1 MGFLN
6 FGGQP
11 SDDPTICGVKYKVLR
26 DKIRKNSGKIKCGN
40 CGDLIN
46 VDLRNI
52 MKIAKEKKKNSN
64 SINPASVSANIL
76 FGLVEV
82 QKKTISGN
90 IDKPMIY
97 EKCQSVFYVPCS
109 KKERDRYGDV
119 ICPKCNGDIKF
130 ITSNS
135 SMIDPNKDREN
146 NF

>member
-26 DKIRKNSGKIKCGN
+26 DQIRKNSGKIKCGN

-64 SINPASVSANIL
+64 RIDPSYVSTQIF
-76 FGLVEV
+76 FGLANAE
-82 QKKTISGN
+82 KKTVGNN
-90 IDKPMIY
+90 IDRPMICK
-97 EKCQSVFYVPCS
+97 KCQSVFCIPCS
-109 KKERDRYGDV
+109 KKERDRYGTV
-119 ICPKCNGDIKF
+119 ICPKCKGDIEF
-130 ITSNS
+130 IS
-135 SMIDPNKDREN
+135 SLYMGEDSHILE
-146 NF
+146 